1 MQLTDLDRDDVF
13 DLLASAADQDY
24 ENRDKDVDVLGP
36 EDEEEEDSE
45 DIEYD
50 LQDIGDDDDSQPAPE
65 IIVNIDNTG
74 TDDDEDSTTENG
86 LDTSDLEEG
95 IKALNEITEQNQE
108 LLESI
113 DDTLENQFNAEE
125 RQRRKDAIV
134 TEEGSPF
141 SSLIA
146 SGDFENQPS
155 NGGGLFDGIRDM
167 FGGGKDKG
175 KGKKGSKGKKPPTGP
190 DGNKPGRFK
199 NLLSKVGGNR
209 GKALTAMVATGLTY
223 LAVDSAISKASEGS
237 GVTDIAGNLIGNKDD
252 VMNADNAAVPKA
264 VYTENN
270 ASNKE
275 LTETNTV
282 ENKVVANAQTSSE
295 EETIN
300 DSDFANNRTEQSTFS
315 NVTNN
320 ETNSNTY
327 AVPDALSP
335 DSNVVTTAA
344 TVGAMGLGYIGA
356 KSFAKRAPTPPVLN
370 ATVPASAVLDAG
382 SNVPAKSLFSKVKGI
397 PLVGQLI
404 NTAMLG
410 SDVMAQ
416 RDQEY
421 ETERDKNKDTAKL
434 VGSWGA
440 DTVAAMAGA
449 QAGAAVG
456 AAMGSVVPV
465 IGNIVGAGIGSLVG
479 GAAGY
484 FASSELG
491 FSEMVG
497 DAASTVYDAA
507 ADAVTSVNSMFD
519 SVSDFFVSEQ
529 EISAEEAIAQKEV
542 YKELKDDVEKPAFG
556 TGGFFSN
563 MFGGDSS
570 TSNID
575 TSVLTAPRTSSNVSA
590 TVGPTASVS
599 TQSNQYK
606 VSSDNEIIVPTPAYE
621 PPEETLTAANVEH
634 IINNTYNQQNAQPKP
649 NGASIV
655 RKDKA
660 NIEKPENNSYA
671 AQKPNL
677 TTTPLYIDDATLGLI
692 NVGYV

>member
-36 EDEEEEDSE
+36 EDEEEEDE
-45 DIEYD
+45 AIEYD
-50 LQDIGDDDDSQPAPE
+50 LQDIGDDEDSQPAPE
-65 IIVNIDNTG
+65 IIVNIDNTR
-74 TDDDEDSTTENG
+74 TEDDDDSIDENG
-86 LDTSDLEEG
+86 LDTSDLEDG

-113 DDTLENQFNAEE
+113 DDTLESQFDAEE
-125 RQRRKDAIV
+125 RQRRKDAII

-146 SGDFENQPS
+146 SGDFENRPS
-155 NGGGLFDGIRDM
+155 EGGGGLLDGIRDM
-167 FGGGKDKG
+167 FGGGGGGKDKDG
-175 KGKKGSKGKKPPTGP
+175 KGKPKTGP
-190 DGNKPGRFK
+190 DGKKPGRFK
-199 NLLSKVGGNR
+199 SLMSNLGGNK
-209 GKALTAMVATGLTY
+209 GKILTGLIATGLAFAAADSVASKMGSES
-223 LAVDSAISKASEGS
+223 LVD
-237 GVTDIAGNLIGNKDD
+237 TAGNLLGDKDD

-270 ASNKE
+270 ASSKD
-275 LTETNTV
+275 LTENNAV
-282 ENKVVANAQTSSE
+282 ENQVVANAQTSSE

-327 AVPDALSP
+327 AVPEALSP

-344 TVGAMGLGYIGA
+344 TVGAMGLGYMGA

-382 SNVPAKSLFSKVKGI
+382 SNAPSKSLFSKVKGI

-410 SDVMAQ
+410 ADVMAQ

-421 ETERDKNKDTAKL
+421 ETDRDKNKDTAKL

-440 DTVAAMAGA
+440 DTLAAAAGA

-456 AAMGSVVPV
+456 AAMGSVVPIV
-465 IGNIVGAGIGSLVG
+465 GNLVGAGIGSLVG
-479 GAAGY
+479 GVAGY

-497 DAASTVYDAA
+497 NAASTVYDAA
-507 ADAVTSVNSMFD
+507 ADAVTSVNSVFD

-529 EISAEEAIAQKEV
+529 EISEDEAIAQKEV
-542 YKELKDDVEKPAFG
+542 YKELKDDVEKPMFG

-563 MFGGDSS
+563 MFGGNTS

-575 TSVLTAPRTSSNVSA
+575 TSILTAPSTTQSNITAS
-590 TVGPTASVS
+590 VGPTASVS

-606 VSSDNEIIVPTPAYE
+606 VSSDNEIVVPTPEYE

-634 IINNTYNQQNAQPKP
+634 IINNTYNQQTAQAKP

-671 AQKPNL
+671 AQKPSL